1 MAAITLPTS
10 VKPTSNT
17 KFAPLATFG
26 ATIVVG
32 NSLYQDAAD
41 SKWKL
46 CDANSTLAIGT
57 LKGIAFTAGV
67 DTDIGLVAI
76 SGDIIMVGST
86 LAVGVTYGVGQTA
99 GSIIPTAD
107 FVAGDYVNTVGIAT
121 TTTKMALNIKASLTQ
136 FV

>member
-17 KFAPLATFG
+17 KFAPLGVLG

-32 NSLYQDAAD
+32 NALYQDAAD

-46 CDANSTLAIGT
+46 CASNSTLAVGT

-67 DTDIGLVAI
+67 DTDYGLIAI

-86 LAVGVTYGVGQTA
+86 LAVGVTYGVGTVA
-99 GSIIPTAD
+99 GSIVPTAD
-107 FVAGDYVNTVGIAT
+107 FVATNYVNTVGIAT
-121 TTTKMALNIKASLTQ
+121 TATKMSLGIKASLTQ
-136 FV
+136 FA